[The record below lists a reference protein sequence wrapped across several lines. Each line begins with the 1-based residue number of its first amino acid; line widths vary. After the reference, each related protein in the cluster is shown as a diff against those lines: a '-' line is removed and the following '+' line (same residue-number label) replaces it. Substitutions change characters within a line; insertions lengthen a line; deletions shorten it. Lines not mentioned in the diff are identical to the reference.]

1 MMPIHAC
8 AECGFHP
15 PNGPACPCIT
25 MFPNSIRK
33 EGFRCPTARII
44 NVKKILF
51 ALLLSLLLLLS
62 LSAGAAEQTAAFSL
76 SYVNGAVGGTVEVAL
91 TCDANPGISGAA
103 LNIGF
108 DPDTLQYLDCTMAE
122 GFDPGLFS
130 AVETEGQLRV
140 TFTDPYA
147 DFYETGKL
155 LSIRFRII
163 GEADGD
169 VLSTLTLSAPTGA
182 VADVRYRS
190 VECSVTNGGV
200 YIGGSAIHLLPGSS
214 YILDRESGYI
224 TGVAPQTPPAAF
236 LQNFTGNPKVEPSGG
251 RYIATGN
258 AIAAGSER
266 YTVIVTGDL
275 NGDGS
280 LTAADYLLTKRS
292 IVLHTEL
299 ADAQILAA
307 DITGDGR
314 LSPSDYLMLKR
325 IVLGLD

>member
-1 MMPIHAC
+1 MLALNAAFI
-8 AECGFHP
+8 P

-33 EGFRCPTARII
+33 EGFRCTKARII

-169 VLSTLTLSAPTGA
+169 ALSTLTLSAPTGA

-200 YIGGSAIHLLPGSS
+200 
-214 YILDRESGYI
+214 
-224 TGVAPQTPPAAF
+224 
-236 LQNFTGNPKVEPSGG
+236 
-251 RYIATGN
+251 
-258 AIAAGSER
+258 
-266 YTVIVTGDL
+266 
-275 NGDGS
+275 
-280 LTAADYLLTKRS
+280 
-292 IVLHTEL
+292 
-299 ADAQILAA
+299 
-307 DITGDGR
+307 
-314 LSPSDYLMLKR
+314 
-325 IVLGLD
+325 